1 MVDLDNS
8 QTSPRAATRDLLR
21 RGQSRLRLQTILRL
35 RWLAVLGQSATV
47 LIVYWVLSIDLPIG
61 ACLAVISLS
70 AWLNVALRIRYPA
83 SQRLKSTYAFLM
95 LGYDVL
101 QLGALLFLT
110 GGLENPFAF
119 LLIAPVTVSA
129 STLPP
134 RITVALG
141 GLAILV
147 ATLLTEVHLPLPW
160 FHHSTF
166 VLPLPYVLG
175 VWAAVVLGILFIG
188 LYSWRTA
195 EEARRMAEALAAAEL
210 VLAREQKL
218 SALDGLAAAAA
229 HGLGTPLATI
239 AVVAK
244 ELMRDAKPDDPHY
257 DDLQLLRTQ
266 AERCRTILADLAGMG
281 EQPDFIVSRMPISH
295 LLEEAVTPHRLAAVP
310 VAVEVEV
317 GPTYQATPGVA
328 PPEPVMQRNPGV
340 IYGLGNLVE
349 NAIDFASSKVEI
361 KATWSKDEV
370 SIEIGDDGAGFP
382 PHVLEQLGEPF
393 VTTRPGHGHGGDGEN
408 LDEHIGMG
416 LGFFI
421 AKTLL
426 ERSGAR
432 LELANRAKPPG
443 GAVVTVVWP
452 KARFEQV
459 LEWAGEQPSAAARRS
474 LNQASH
480 QSQG

>member
-1 MVDLDNS
+1 M
-8 QTSPRAATRDLLR
+8 A
-21 RGQSRLRLQTILRL
+21 
-35 RWLAVLGQSATV
+35 
-47 LIVYWVLSIDLPIG
+47 IDLPIG
-61 ACLAVISLS
+61 GCLAIISLS

-83 SQRLKSTYAFLM
+83 SQRLKSHYAFLM

-101 QLGALLFLT
+101 QLGALLYLT

-134 RITVALG
+134 RVTVVLG

-147 ATLLTEVHLPLPW
+147 ATLLTQFHLPLPW
-160 FHHSTF
+160 FHHSKVF
-166 VLPLPYVLG
+166 LPLPYVLG
-175 VWAAVVLGILFIG
+175 IWTAVVLGILFIG
-188 LYSWRTA
+188 FYSWRTA

-239 AVVAK
+239 AVVSK
-244 ELMRDAKPDDPHY
+244 ELLRDATPGDPHY
-257 DDLQLLRTQ
+257 DDLLLLRAQ
-266 AERCRTILADLAGMG
+266 AERCRTILGELAGMG
-281 EQPDFIVSRMPISH
+281 EQHDFIVSRLPINH
-295 LLEEAVTPHRLAAVP
+295 LIEEVVAPHRLVAVP
-310 VAVEVEV
+310 IEV
-317 GPTYQATPGVA
+317 TATPASNLKPGA
-328 PPEPVMQRNPGV
+328 RGAQEPVMQRNPGV

-349 NAIDFASSKVEI
+349 NAIDFAASKVEV
-361 KATWSKDEV
+361 KAAWSESEV
-370 SIEIGDDGAGFP
+370 RIEIADDGEGFP
-382 PHVLEQLGEPF
+382 PNVLEQLGEPY
-393 VTTRPGHGHGGDGEN
+393 VTTRPRHDRNEEER
-408 LDEHIGMG
+408 DEHVGMG

-432 LELANRAKPPG
+432 LELANRTRAPG

-452 KARFEQV
+452 RTRFEQIPEDAQREMEPV
-459 LEWAGEQPSAAARRS
+459 A
-474 LNQASH
+474 
-480 QSQG
+480 

>member
-1 MVDLDNS
+1 MSAIDIS
-8 QTSPRAATRDLLR
+8 QTPPRAKVREDLLR
-21 RGQSRLRLQTILRL
+21 RSERRMRLQTIVRL
-35 RWLAVLGQSATV
+35 RWIAVLGQSVTV
-47 LIVYWVLSIDLPIG
+47 LAVYWLMGIDLPIG

-70 AWLNVALRIRYPA
+70 AWLNVALRLRYPA
-83 SQRLKSTYAFLM
+83 SQRLPNHYAFLM

-101 QLGALLFLT
+101 QLAALLYLT

-134 RITVALG
+134 RVTVGLG

-147 ATLLTEVHLPLPW
+147 ATLLTEFHLPLPW
-160 FHHSTF
+160 FHHSRF
-166 VLPLPYVLG
+166 LLPLPYVMG
-175 VWAAVVLGILFIG
+175 MWAALISGILFIG

-244 ELMRDAKPDDPHY
+244 ELLRDAKPSDKHY
-257 DDLQLLRTQ
+257 EDLVLLRAQ
-266 AERCRTILADLAGMG
+266 AERCRTILGELAGMG
-281 EQPDFIVSRMPISH
+281 EQHDFIVSRLPISH
-295 LLEEAVTPHRLAAVP
+295 LIEESVSPHRLVAVP
-310 VAVEVEV
+310 IEVET
-317 GPTYQATPGVA
+317 GPVPDL
-328 PPEPVMQRNPGV
+328 NPGV

-349 NAIDFASSKVEI
+349 NAIDFADSKVEV
-361 KATWSKDEV
+361 KANWSGNEV
-370 SIEIGDDGAGFP
+370 RIQIADDGAGFP
-382 PHVLEQLGEPF
+382 LNVLEQLGEPF
-393 VTTRPGHGHGGDGEN
+393 VTTRPGYGDGVEP
-408 LDEHIGMG
+408 DEHVGMG

-432 LELANRAKPPG
+432 LELANRTVPPG

-452 KARFEQV
+452 RAKFEQALER
-459 LEWAGEQPSAAARRS
+459 LEWQPEPVA
-474 LNQASH
+474 
-480 QSQG
+480 